1 MQVAKFDI
9 RCPQWALPREEVP
22 VQIKIEKTVTDDIV
36 ETVLEIP
43 PGMRLVDTINVA
55 EYSELGGR
63 VVVRE
68 MGRAR
73 LSEYDYFG
81 IVVATRG
88 VFDDLK
94 KELPVK
100 ASFHMK
106 NGSTDVVVTPVR
118 IFRPRLEFASVPDSI
133 TLADSKSGDRG
144 IPISLKF
151 SGFGDVMLRC
161 RCTVGGRT
169 VSHESSIMGE
179 MLEAFAHD
187 SVPRF
192 ASDCNPRP
200 GTEADHG
207 EVWPVTDPKDSIP
220 LDGPARGA
228 PNTGRTGGEAAAR
241 HRPADPD
248 REAFMRHVRRA
259 MSNTVIGTLS
269 DIQARTLGE
278 NVQLESQM
286 AVVVP
291 AEIPIDELVVEF
303 RYTDVLGNEYGPIK
317 QTIKIRDQRHSKTG
331 VNVSIPL
338 AIAVDESGAYRDAEV
353 MDAGAHDK

>member
-1 MQVAKFDI
+1 MQIAKFDV
-9 RCPQWALPREEVP
+9 RCPQWALPKEEVP
-22 VQIKIEKTVTDDIV
+22 IQIKIEKTVTDSIAEV
-36 ETVLEIP
+36 VLDIP

-55 EYSELGGR
+55 DHSESGGK

-81 IVVATRG
+81 IVVAASE
-88 VFDDLK
+88 VFGDLK

-106 NGSTDVVVTPVR
+106 NGSTDVLVTPVR

-133 TLADSKSGDRG
+133 TLTDSKSGDRG

-151 SGFGDVMLRC
+151 SGFGDITLRC

-169 VSHESSIMGE
+169 VSHDSSIMGE
-179 MLEAFAHD
+179 MPEALVHD
-187 SVPRF
+187 SAPRF
-192 ASDCNPRP
+192 ASDCNPRQ

-207 EVWPVTDPKDSIP
+207 EARPVAGPK
-220 LDGPARGA
+220 DGPAGGA
-228 PNTGRTGGEAAAR
+228 PSAGRASEEEAAQR
-241 HRPADPD
+241 RPADPD
-248 REAFMRHVRRA
+248 KEVFMRHVRRA
-259 MSNTVIGTLS
+259 MSNTMIGALS

-278 NVQLESQM
+278 NVQLESQT
-286 AVVVP
+286 AVAVP

-303 RYTDVLGNEYGPIK
+303 RYTDLLGNEYAPIR
-317 QTIKIRDQRHSKTG
+317 QTIKVSDQRRAGAGASVG
-331 VNVSIPL
+331 IPL

-353 MDAGAHDK
+353 VDIGAHDK